1 VSISL
6 NCDDD
11 QTIVSTSEM
20 SSRSLFT
27 VRYFDYKCTSKKY
40 PELW

>member
-11 QTIVSTSEM
+11 QTIVSPSEM
-20 SSRSLFT
+20 SSRSLFIDSA
-27 VRYFDYKCTSKKY
+27 VFRLIKVHAS
-40 PELW
+40 